1 MDLIDMPVIKWYVI
15 VLWYNLHFTVIDN
28 CLIPIQDICIT
39 FSKYCLKKKVIW
51 VLGDFFFFFVRHLN
65 WIWRNTASGQLPADW
80 YFSTVICFCFLSV
93 PFLKYVILLLFLIHS
108 WSAQETSNM
117 WIHKVQVVQVHN
129 GINQHAEMWNKR
141 LTFFT
146 CFIIL
151 IE

>member
-15 VLWYNLHFTVIDN
+15 VLWYNLHFIVIDN

-39 FSKYCLKKKVIW
+39 FSKYCIKKKVIW
-51 VLGDFFFFFVRHLN
+51 VLGDFFFFFCKAFKLN
-65 WIWRNTASGQLPADW
+65 MKK
-80 YFSTVICFCFLSV
+80 YSTRTTTSRLIFFNSYLFFLSV

-129 GINQHAEMWNKR
+129 GINQHAEMWNKS